1 MAPVPFRSKAA
12 EESLLGNSIDELGEE
27 QLEEVGEQAAED
39 TRPISDV
46 RTTAAYRKHVSSVL
60 VQRAL
65 AEVIGKLKG

>member
-1 MAPVPFRSKAA
+1 V
-12 EESLLGNSIDELGEE
+12 EEALLGQALDEIGEE
-27 QLEEVGEQAAED
+27 QLDHVGKQAAED

-65 AEVIGKLKG
+65 AEVIRTLKGKEQ